1 MFLIGLTGGIAAG
14 KSTVAD
20 HWQSLG
26 AVHLDADAI
35 ARQVVQPGTPGLSAI
50 EREFGTSV
58 LNENG
63 SLNRAALAE
72 IVFNDPVKRKVLEAI
87 THPLVQAE
95 TRRQID
101 SQRPE
106 ALVVYNV
113 PLLVEANVNLPFDR
127 IVTVEAP
134 LDDQVKRLMAHR
146 DMTAEQAY
154 ARIRNQATP
163 AQRANASDF
172 ILSSNQDIGL
182 LLKDAGKLWLQFER
196 EAAEKLRLQNTGS
209 LKVGERLTYSADGS
223 VDINTEVNGS

>member
-14 KSTVAD
+14 KSTVAE

-35 ARQVVQPGTPGLSAI
+35 AREVVQPGTEGLAAI
-50 EREFGTSV
+50 EAAFGQSV

-63 SLNRAALAE
+63 SLNRQALAE
-72 IVFNDPVKRKVLEAI
+72 IVFADPAKRQDLEKI
-87 THPLVQAE
+87 THPLVRAE
-95 TRRQID
+95 TKRQIS

-106 ALVVYNV
+106 AIVVYNV
-113 PLLVEANVNLPFDR
+113 PLLVEAASDLPFDR

-134 LDDQVKRLMAHR
+134 LEEQVKRMVTHR
-146 DMTAEQAY
+146 QMTSEQAI

-163 AQRANASDF
+163 AQRANAADF
-172 ILSSNQDIGL
+172 ILNSNQDLGL

-196 EAAEKLRLQNTGS
+196 EAAEKLRLESIGS
-209 LKVGERLTYSADGS
+209 LKPGERLTFGANGAP
-223 VDINTEVNGS
+223 EVNGS

>member
-14 KSTVAD
+14 KSTVAE

-35 ARQVVQPGTPGLSAI
+35 ARQVVQPGTPGLAAV
-50 EREFGTSV
+50 EAEFGASV

-72 IVFNDPVKRKVLEAI
+72 IVFADSEKRKRLEAI
-87 THPLVQAE
+87 THPLVRAE
-95 TRRQID
+95 TQAQIAA
-101 SQRPE
+101 QRPE
-106 ALVVYNV
+106 AMVVYNI
-113 PLLVEANVNLPFDR
+113 PLLVESGSQLPFDR

-134 LDDQVKRLMAHR
+134 LEEQVKRMVSHR
-146 DMTAEQAY
+146 QMSAEQAL

-163 AQRANASDF
+163 AQRANAADF
-172 ILSSNQDIGL
+172 ILSSNQDLGL

-196 EAAEKLRLQNTGS
+196 EATEKLRLQGIGV
-209 LKVGERLTYSADGS
+209 LKNGERLTFNTDG
-223 VDINTEVNGS
+223 EAEMGS

>member
-14 KSTVAD
+14 KSTVAE

-35 ARQVVQPGTPGLSAI
+35 AREVVQPGTEGLAAI
-50 EREFGTSV
+50 EAAFGQSV

-63 SLNRAALAE
+63 SLNRQALAE
-72 IVFNDPVKRKVLEAI
+72 IVFADPAKRQDLEKI
-87 THPLVQAE
+87 THPLVRAE
-95 TRRQID
+95 TKRQIS

-106 ALVVYNV
+106 AIVVYNV
-113 PLLVEANVNLPFDR
+113 PLLVEAASDLPFDR

-134 LDDQVKRLMAHR
+134 LEEQVKRMVTHR
-146 DMTAEQAY
+146 QMTSEQAI

-163 AQRANASDF
+163 AQRANAADF
-172 ILSSNQDIGL
+172 ILNSNQDLGL

-196 EAAEKLRLQNTGS
+196 EAAEKLRLESIGS
-209 LKVGERLTYSADGS
+209 LKPGERLSFGADGAA
-223 VDINTEVNGS
+223 EVNGS